1 MMDDAAIL
9 RAIGPDDGYYL
20 LRIHLFGGIYPSV
33 LTFPPKENGF
43 VENKPSCVRGDR
55 ETVEHLRALTVMG

>member
-9 RAIGPDDGYYL
+9 RAIGPGDSHYL
-20 LRIHLFGGIYPSV
+20 LRIHLFGAICQLV
-33 LTFPPKENGF
+33 LIFPPKENGL

-55 ETVEHLRALTVMG
+55 EVIEHLRAPTVMG